1 MSLAVFILLAVI
13 IGLGIERLWPFL
25 DRAVW
30 MMLAVGDIGYLI
42 LSAGLLNALVLFS
55 FNRAWEVVRAFTA
68 GLAANLVVGYV
79 LSHVFNT
86 YFAAA
91 GLIAG
96 ALVIAVYSFA
106 AVARTL

>member
-1 MSLAVFILLAVI
+1 MA
-13 IGLGIERLWPFL
+13 IG
-25 DRAVW
+25 DA
-30 MMLAVGDIGYLI
+30 GYLL

-55 FNRAWEVVRAFTA
+55 LNRPWDAVRAFTA
-68 GLAANLVVGYV
+68 GLAVNLVVGYI

-96 ALVIAVYSFA
+96 AVVIAAYSFA
-106 AVARTL
+106 AVARTLARADRALAGA